1 MYRRKDG
8 LWQHKQKINGKWVS
22 FAGKTQNEVVRKI
35 RNAQETAKAADLFRT
50 VADEFESWKFEQ
62 LSPGSLSCYRPALR
76 HAVEE
81 FGDRHI
87 VDIKSKD
94 VSRYL
99 SRVASRHAAKTVG
112 NYRTMLLQVF
122 SYAINEMGIDM
133 PNPVLPVKAPAAK
146 IKKEERHPL
155 TPAQRA
161 EVDATRP
168 DEFLLAFL
176 IVHTGARLGE
186 ACALQWKDIDF
197 ERDIVQIHKSV
208 HWDGNRPYIGRLK
221 TENGFREVPL
231 LSPLRKML
239 EAQGPHDPEDY
250 IISGKD
256 LLTARQ
262 RDNRWTQWCRDHGLA
277 TPELKIWTSQRKNIY
292 HCEIDRHQLRHEY
305 ATSLFRAGLQPKE
318 VQHLLGHAQISTT
331 MDIYVHWQ
339 RDSLENAR
347 AKIEAFLT
355 ASGEP
360 VVSSS
365 ANA

>member
-1 MYRRKDG
+1 MYKRKDG
-8 LWQHKQKINGKWVS
+8 LWQHKQKIGDKWIS
-22 FAGKTQNEVVRKI
+22 FAGKTKGDVYRKI
-35 RNAQETAKAADLFRT
+35 QNALETAADSDLFRN
-50 VADEFESWKFEQ
+50 VAEEFEDWKFEQ

-87 VDIKSKD
+87 ADIKPKD

-99 SRVASRHAAKTVG
+99 SRVASRHAAKTVS

-122 SYAINEMGIDM
+122 SYAINELGMDIA
-133 PNPVLPVKAPAAK
+133 NPVLSVKAPTAK

-176 IVHTGARLGE
+176 IVNTGCRLGE
-186 ACALQWKDIDF
+186 ACALQWRDVDF
-197 ERDIVQIHKSV
+197 DAQVIHITKSA
-208 HWDGNRPYIGRLK
+208 HWDGNRPYVGGLK
-221 TENGFREVPL
+221 TQNGYRDVPL

-239 EAQGPHDPEDY
+239 DLQPPHAPEDY
-250 IISGKD
+250 IVSGPQ

-305 ATSLFRAGLQPKE
+305 ATSLFRAGLQPKA
-318 VQHLLGHAQISTT
+318 VQHLLGHAQIATT

-339 RDSLENAR
+339 QESLAEAR
-347 AKIEAFLT
+347 EQIEAFL
-355 ASGEP
+355 AGSG
-360 VVSSS
+360 
-365 ANA
+365 